1 MSQTNYINGIKFA
14 KSSQYGVKFLIDV
27 KLLTE
32 ELTKLQDEKGSVK
45 VELKNRKSPDK
56 FGSNMFA
63 VQDTWVPTKSAT
75 TQEERVPVKEADDD
89 LPF

>member
-32 ELTKLQDEKGSVK
+32 ELAELQDEKGSVK

-75 TQEERVPVKEADDD
+75 QERVPVKEADDD

>member
-32 ELTKLQDEKGSVK
+32 ELAKLQDEKGSVK

-63 VQDTWVPTKSAT
+63 VQDTWVPTKSAN
-75 TQEERVPVKEADDD
+75 QERVPVKEADDD

>member
-27 KLLTE
+27 DLLTE
-32 ELTKLQDEKGSVK
+32 ELSKLKDEKGSVK

-63 VQDTWVPTKSAT
+63 VQDTWVPTKSSA
-75 TQEERVPVKEADDD
+75 QERVPVKEAEDD

>member
-1 MSQTNYINGIKFA
+1 MSQTNYLNGIKFA

-32 ELTKLQDEKGSVK
+32 ELAKLQDEKGSVK

-75 TQEERVPVKEADDD
+75 QERVPVKEADDD

>member
-32 ELTKLQDEKGSVK
+32 ELTKLQDDKGSVK

-63 VQDTWVPTKSAT
+63 VQDTWVPTKTA
-75 TQEERVPVKEADDD
+75 TQERTPVKEAEDD

>member
-32 ELTKLQDEKGSVK
+32 ELAKLQDEKGSVK

-75 TQEERVPVKEADDD
+75 HEAKVPVQEADDD

>member
-1 MSQTNYINGIKFA
+1 MSQTNYLNGIKFA

-63 VQDTWVPTKSAT
+63 VQDTWVPTAKP
-75 TQEERVPVKEADDD
+75 QEAKVPVKEAEDD

>member
-56 FGSNMFA
+56 
-63 VQDTWVPTKSAT
+63 
-75 TQEERVPVKEADDD
+75 
-89 LPF
+89 

>member
-32 ELTKLQDEKGSVK
+32 ELAKLQDEKGSVK

-75 TQEERVPVKEADDD
+75 QERVPVKEADDD

>member
-32 ELTKLQDEKGSVK
+32 ELTKLQDAKGSVK

-63 VQDTWVPTKSAT
+63 VQDTWVPTAQ
-75 TQEERVPVKEADDD
+75 TQEAKVPVKEAEDD